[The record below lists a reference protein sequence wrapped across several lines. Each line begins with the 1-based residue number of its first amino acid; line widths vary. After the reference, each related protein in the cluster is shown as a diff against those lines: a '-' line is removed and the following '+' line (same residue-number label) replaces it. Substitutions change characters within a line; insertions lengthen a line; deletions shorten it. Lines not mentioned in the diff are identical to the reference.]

1 MSVVIRMPA
10 RRPSL
15 SRRRPSSPS
24 RRLPLSSRRPSLSPL
39 FDRVRDR
46 SPGLAASLAAGALA
60 AGLGL
65 AAFTV
70 LAIVLWISS
79 PYPDSG
85 PGGALHIAVALWL
98 LAHGV
103 ELIRTDTLSGVP
115 APVGVTPLLLLVV
128 PALLLYRGTR
138 EAVDARDGHGHSHGH
153 GGHGDGRAAAD
164 PPPPVRAGTAWTGV
178 VAGYLG
184 IGGCAALYA
193 SGGQLR
199 PAWGWVAVCLPLF
212 AGLAAGAGVW
222 TAYGRPRE
230 PALNLVV
237 TLPRAVRRLL
247 LGRDTQVRWGTALRA
262 SLAGVTVFFGGGT
275 LLLAVSLVGHGDA
288 TRASFLQL
296 TESWT
301 GRFAVLLLCV
311 SLVPNAAVWSASY
324 AVGPGFALGAG
335 HVVSPLASD
344 PAPLLP
350 PFPLLAAVPAHGPGT
365 PVTWLAGLVPVAA
378 GVTVAWFV
386 VGRAVGRG
394 WPAGRTAGVVTL
406 AALLCALLLAA
417 LAELAGGPLGVSA
430 LHRFG
435 PVWWQTGAA
444 AAGWLLGVGV
454 PAALAFRAWRT
465 EGAASFAAWLGFGK
479 APAAGERRAPGR
491 PGAAP
496 SVRARSKA
504 PASAP
509 APVRAPVV
517 VLPDQGDGDTF
528 EPYEALPPELPDPY
542 EPLLPDPP
550 SSPWQD
556 EAARRARWAAL
567 REMSEPPPEGPDGP

>member
-1 MSVVIRMPA
+1 MAVVIRMPA

-15 SRRRPSSPS
+15 SRRRPSSPP
-24 RRLPLSSRRPSLSPL
+24 RRLPLSSRRRSSSRRPSLSPL

-70 LAIVLWISS
+70 LAIVLWVSS

-103 ELIRTDTLSGVP
+103 ELIRTDTLSGAP

-138 EAVDARDGHGHSHGH
+138 EAVDARDG
-153 GGHGDGRAAAD
+153 RAAD

-184 IGGCAALYA
+184 VGGCAALYA

-230 PALNLVV
+230 PVLNLVV

-247 LGRDTQVRWGTALRA
+247 LGRDTRVRWGTALRA

-394 WPAGRTAGVVTL
+394 WPAGRTAGVVAL
-406 AALLCALLLAA
+406 AALLCAVLLAA

-444 AAGWLLGVGV
+444 AAAWLLGVGV
-454 PAALAFRAWRT
+454 PAALALRAWRT
-465 EGAASFAAWLGFGK
+465 EGAASLAAWLGFGK
-479 APAAGERRAPGR
+479 SPAAGEWQAPGK

-496 SVRARSKA
+496 SARARAKA

-509 APVRAPVV
+509 APARGPVV
-517 VLPDQGDGDTF
+517 VLPDQGDGYTF

-550 SSPWQD
+550 SSPWKD
-556 EAARRARWAAL
+556 TAARKARWAAL
-567 REMSEPPPEGPDGP
+567 RKMSEPPPEGPDGP

>member
-1 MSVVIRMPA
+1 M
-10 RRPSL
+10 
-15 SRRRPSSPS
+15 
-24 RRLPLSSRRPSLSPL
+24 
-39 FDRVRDR
+39 RDR

-65 AAFTV
+65 GAFAV
-70 LAIVLWISS
+70 LAIVLWVSS

-85 PGGALHIAVALWL
+85 PGGALHIGVALWL

-103 ELIRTDTLSGVP
+103 ELVRTDTLSGVP
-115 APVGVTPLLLLVV
+115 APVGMTPLLLLAV

-138 EAVDARDGHGHSHGH
+138 EAVDVPHGHAGH
-153 GGHGDGRAAAD
+153 AAD

-184 IGGCAALYA
+184 VGGGAALYA
-193 SGGQLR
+193 SGGELR

-212 AGLAAGAGVW
+212 AAVAAGAGVW

-230 PALNLVV
+230 PALHLVV
-237 TLPRAVRRLL
+237 ALPHAVRRLL
-247 LGRDTQVRWGTALRA
+247 LGRDARLRWGTAVRA
-262 SLAGVTVFFGGGT
+262 SLAGVAVFFGGGA

-296 TESWT
+296 TAGWT

-311 SLVPNAAVWSASY
+311 SLIPNAVVWSASY

-335 HVVSPLASD
+335 HVVGPLASD

-394 WPAGRTAGVVTL
+394 WPARRTAEVVTL

-435 PVWWQTGAA
+435 PVGWQTGAA
-444 AAGWLLGVGV
+444 AAAWLLGVGV
-454 PAALAFRAWRT
+454 PAALALRAWRT
-465 EGAASFAAWLGFGK
+465 EGAASLAAWLGFGK
-479 APAAGERRAPGR
+479 SPAGGEQRAPGR
-491 PGAAP
+491 PSAAP
-496 SVRARSKA
+496 SARARPKA

-509 APVRAPVV
+509 APVV
-517 VLPDQGDGDTF
+517 VLPDQGDSDTF

-550 SSPWQD
+550 SSPWRD
-556 EAARRARWAAL
+556 EAVRKARWAAL
-567 REMSEPPPEGPDGP
+567 REMSEPPPEGPDGV